1 MPAETR
7 PKAARAGRI
16 ARNTAI
22 FSILTG
28 LSRIAG
34 LVREI
39 VASSYF
45 GTSGPFSAF
54 TLAFQVPNLVRNL
67 FADAALSAAFVPV
80 FTELL
85 EKGRRREAFQLAST
99 FVVLITAALT
109 LISVFFVL
117 VAPYLMP
124 ALTPGDKF
132 TPALDGLAVGLAQV
146 LFPIVLL
153 LGLNGLLV
161 GILNA
166 YDHFTIPALAP
177 LVWNFVIIALLVV
190 LRPRFGADEQLYAYA
205 IAVLVATFVQLAMA
219 VPVLRRLDF
228 EFAWKVDVHDPRV
241 RQVLVLM
248 LPVTLSLGLI
258 NFNMLINS
266 SLGAAVSEGAPRAI
280 DAAFRIYMLPQGMF
294 SVAVATVL
302 FPALS
307 RLAARRDLDGLRA
320 LTGTGTRQIF
330 LLLIP
335 AAACTLV
342 LAEPITR
349 LVYERGEFDA
359 DSTRLVSEALFW
371 FSFSLPF
378 AGANLLLTR
387 TFFSLQRPWLPT
399 ALGGATLLVNAAVA
413 LALYKPFGVG
423 GIVFGTAV
431 ASAAMTFGQAWY
443 LRRELGGQLEGRET
457 LAALTR
463 ILAASA
469 LLAGVTYGL
478 YRVLDE
484 LVGRALPGQ
493 IVSVGIALTAGIA
506 AYALAVLALRVPEAQ
521 QIRDAVAS
529 RVRRRRS

>member
-7 PKAARAGRI
+7 PSATKPGRI

-34 LVREI
+34 LIREI

-45 GTSGPFSAF
+45 GTSGAFSAF

-99 FVVLITAALT
+99 FVVLIVAALT
-109 LISVFFVL
+109 TVSVFFVL

-124 ALTPGDKF
+124 ALTPGDEF
-132 TPALDGLAVGLAQV
+132 TPALDGLAVGLSQV

-177 LVWNFVIIALLVV
+177 LVWNFVIIGLLVV
-190 LRPRFGADEQLYAYA
+190 LKPQFSGPDQLYAYA
-205 IAVLVATFVQLAMA
+205 IAVLAATFVQLAMA

-228 EFAWKVDVHDPRV
+228 QFERKVNLRDPRV
-241 RQVLVLM
+241 KQVLALM

-266 SLGAAVSEGAPRAI
+266 ALGAAVSEGAPRGI

-307 RLAARRDLDGLRA
+307 RLATRRDYDGLRA
-320 LTGTGTRQIF
+320 LTATGTRQIF

-342 LAEPITR
+342 LATPITR
-349 LVYERGEFDA
+349 LVYERGEFGP

-399 ALGGATLLVNAAVA
+399 ALGGATLLLNAAVA
-413 LALYKPFGVG
+413 VALYKPFGVG

-443 LRRELGGQLEGRET
+443 LRRELGGQLEGRAT
-457 LAALTR
+457 VDAVVR

-469 LLAGVTYGL
+469 LLAGVAYGL
-478 YRVLDE
+478 YVVLDE
-484 LVGRALPGQ
+484 LCGRSLPGQ
-493 IVSVGIALTAGIA
+493 IVSVGGALTVGLA
-506 AYALAVLALRVPEAQ
+506 AYAVAALALRVPEAQ
-521 QIRDAVAS
+521 QIRDAVGA
-529 RVRRRRS
+529 RLGRNR

>member
-1 MPAETR
+1 MAAETR
-7 PKAARAGRI
+7 PKQAKPGRI

-22 FSILTG
+22 FSLLTG

-85 EKGRRREAFQLAST
+85 EKGRKREAFQLAST
-99 FVVLITAALT
+99 FVVLIAGALT

-117 VAPYLMP
+117 IAPYLMP
-124 ALTPGDKF
+124 ALTPGDEF
-132 TPALDGLAVGLAQV
+132 TPALDQLTVGLAQV

-166 YDHFTIPALAP
+166 YDHFTIPALSP

-190 LRPRFGADEQLYAYA
+190 LKPRFDADEQLYAYA
-205 IAVLVATFVQLAMA
+205 IAVVAATVVQVAMA
-219 VPVLRRLDF
+219 IPVLRRLDF
-228 EFAWKVDVHDPRV
+228 QFERKVDFRDPRV
-241 RQVLVLM
+241 RQVLTLM

-266 SLGAAVSEGAPRAI
+266 ALGAAVSEGAPRAI

-302 FPALS
+302 FPALA
-307 RLAARRDLDGLRA
+307 RLATRRDYDGLRA

-330 LLLIP
+330 LLLVP

-359 DSTRLVSEALFW
+359 GSTKLVAEALFW

-399 ALGGATLLVNAAVA
+399 GLGAATLLVNAAVA
-413 LALYKPFGVG
+413 LALYKPFGVA
-423 GIVFGTAV
+423 GIVLGTAV
-431 ASAAMTFGQAWY
+431 ASAAMTWGQAWY
-443 LRRELGGQLEGRET
+443 LRRELGGMLEGRAT
-457 LAALTR
+457 VDAIIR
-463 ILAASA
+463 IVAASA
-469 LLAGVTYGL
+469 LLAGVTYAL
-478 YRVLDE
+478 YVLLDE
-484 LVGRALPGQ
+484 LAGRSLPGQ
-493 IVSVGIALTAGIA
+493 LVSVGLSLSAGIA
-506 AYALAVLALRVPEAQ
+506 AYGAAVLALRVPEAE
-521 QIRDAVAS
+521 QIREAISS
-529 RVRRRRS
+529 RVGRGRR

>member
-1 MPAETR
+1 MAAETR
-7 PKAARAGRI
+7 PPAAKRGRI

-34 LVREI
+34 LIREI

-85 EKGRRREAFQLAST
+85 EKGKRREAFQLAST

-109 LISVFFVL
+109 VVCVFFVL
-117 VAPYLMP
+117 IAPYLMP
-124 ALTPGDKF
+124 ALTPGDEF
-132 TPALDGLAVGLAQV
+132 SAELDGLAVGLSQV

-153 LGLNGLLV
+153 LGLNGLIV

-177 LVWNFVIIALLVV
+177 LVWNFVIIGLLVA
-190 LRPRFGADEQLYAYA
+190 LRPRFDGPDQLYAYA
-205 IAVLVATFVQLAMA
+205 IAVVAATFVQLVMA

-228 EFAWKVDVHDPRV
+228 KFERKVDFRDPRV
-241 RQVLVLM
+241 KQVLALM

-258 NFNMLINS
+258 NFNMMINS
-266 SLGAAVSEGAPRAI
+266 VLGAAVSDGAPRAI

-307 RLAARRDLDGLRA
+307 RLATRRDFDGLRA
-320 LTGTGTRQIF
+320 LTGTGTRQIY
-330 LLLIP
+330 LLLVP
-335 AAACTLV
+335 AAACTLALSV
-342 LAEPITR
+342 PITR
-349 LVYERGEFDA
+349 LVYERGEFDS
-359 DSTRLVSEALFW
+359 DSTQLVAEALFW

-399 ALGGATLLVNAAVA
+399 ALGGATLVLNAIVA

-423 GIVFGTAV
+423 GIVLGTGV
-431 ASAAMTFGQAWY
+431 ASAAMTAGQMWY
-443 LRRELGGQLEGRET
+443 LRRELAGQLEGRAT
-457 LAALTR
+457 LDAVVR
-463 ILAASA
+463 ICAASA
-469 LLAGVTYGL
+469 LLGVVAYAL
-478 YRVLDE
+478 YRVSDE
-484 LVGRALPGQ
+484 LFGRSLPGQ
-493 IVSVGIALTAGIA
+493 LLSVGGALTAGLAVYA
-506 AYALAVLALRVPEAQ
+506 AAVLALRVPEAQ
-521 QIRDAVAS
+521 QIRDAVAG
-529 RVRRRRS
+529 RLRRRRA